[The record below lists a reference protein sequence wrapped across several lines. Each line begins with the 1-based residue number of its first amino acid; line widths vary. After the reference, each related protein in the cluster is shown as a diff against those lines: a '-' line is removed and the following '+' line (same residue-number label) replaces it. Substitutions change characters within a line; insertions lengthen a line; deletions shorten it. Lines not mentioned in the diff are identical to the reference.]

1 MITLSCCVVADFFP
15 ALQPIGPHTL
25 RPIFPFEFTTRRPK
39 AKTTRRQETTRRT
52 PFSFYSED
60 TGRRTTKRVET
71 TTKRT
76 TPFSFYSEELERDK
90 QRTKNAPVYDFYSTT
105 TKPSRK
111 TTKANPVRRHYNTN
125 SENSNS
131 NVNKLVSKETS
142 SGRNSQSSR
151 NIENSRNSQSGRN
164 SGSSNSRN
172 SNNRPKTVNDS
183 RNVNVANIYNSNNDR
198 LIFEDGK
205 RNTVINYET
214 TRPSYTTKNPYSYDT
229 NKKNTYTTSNP
240 LRTVRPGVKP
250 LIVNGPPITNKPPT
264 RRPSFG
270 PRPEVNE
277 DISPELIIGPNED
290 YMTTVDKKRYIELA
304 EKSKSIFNHYEKF
317 ILSSSRYIKEETD

>member
-1 MITLSCCVVADFFP
+1 MIISSFHVVSDFFP

-25 RPIFPFEFTTRRPK
+25 RPLFPIEFTTRRPK
-39 AKTTRRQETTRRT
+39 AKTTRRLETTRRI
-52 PFSFYSED
+52 PFTFFSEESE
-60 TGRRTTKRVET
+60 RRTTKRVQT

-90 QRTKNAPVYDFYSTT
+90 QKNKNAPYDFYSTT

-151 NIENSRNSQSGRN
+151 NIDNSRNSQSGRN
-164 SGSSNSRN
+164 SGSSNNRN
-172 SNNRPKTVNDS
+172 SNNKPKTVNDS
-183 RNVNVANIYNSNNDR
+183 RNVNVANIYNNNNDR

-214 TRPSYTTKNPYSYDT
+214 TRPSYTTKNPYSFDT
-229 NKKNTYTTSNP
+229 NKKNIYTTSNP

-304 EKSKSIFNHYEKF
+304 EKSKSIFNQYEKS